1 MQTITLNLGNPH
13 LTGLHR
19 AGMAGLW
26 MTLQQ
31 LGKDIPKGDR
41 PGQLDWQLNP
51 RQVLIHWQGHDFEVL
66 DWLLKQSFQ
75 TTPEGFISLRGLNS
89 DTLPPQQKWVL
100 HQGMLR
106 TFLQH
111 TSTHKSDGKVSIVFT
126 IDEVEFPISYKSI
139 TSYAHQEFANNLC
152 DKQGN
157 LLKKAIGVAGWLNP
171 GAVVR
176 HTAFSSSTSFEENP
190 TDALL
195 LLFAPVA
202 CYYFLLRSKLRDK
215 RAQYALV
222 VPEIVDLEAFATIR
236 QHREWRK
243 SGYKDF
249 CATGLGDAGLQ
260 FLTHESVTQTAQTY
274 QVKSCQVITFG
285 TVSWSSQQMTRTE
298 LHLIESSDH
307 ACENYQI
314 LRQIPF
320 FTNQVRSGDKGG
332 FITVSFA
339 RELITENLAHSYEW
353 YQGFSTKVHS
363 RELFQKL
370 TYDRE
375 GLYQMVQ
382 KSQWDTQSKQLFVQ
396 ACHQAIGNTYG
407 KAAGRAE
414 NSNKTPDFDRINVKI
429 RSKLGRCKNAASFRA
444 FITDFWSRAGKVSL
458 VQDNWRE
465 LMELITGEDNWKL
478 GRDLFLLALA
488 SYKGSKKETPEG
500 VEESPEDE
508 KLEPVE
514 EELQVGED
522 EAEEMDWDED

>member
-1 MQTITLNLGNPH
+1 MQTITLNLGSPN

-41 PGQLDWQLNP
+41 PGQLDWHLNS
-51 RQVLIHWQGHDFEVL
+51 RQILINWQGHDFEVL

-75 TTPEGFISLRGLNS
+75 TSPEGFISLRGLNS
-89 DTLPPQQKWVL
+89 DTLPPDQKWVL

-111 TSTHKSDGKVSIVFT
+111 PSTHKSDGKVSIVFT
-126 IDEVEFPISYKSI
+126 IDEVEIPLSYKSI
-139 TSYAHQEFANNLC
+139 KSYAHQDFAKNLC

-157 LLKKAIGVAGWLNP
+157 LLNKAIGVAGWLNP

-222 VPEIVDLEAFATIR
+222 VPEIVDLEAFARIR

-260 FLTHESVTQTAQTY
+260 FLTHQSVAQTAQQY

-285 TVSWSSQQMTRTE
+285 SVAWSSQQMTRTE
-298 LHLIESSDH
+298 LHLIEASDR

-320 FTNQVRSGDKGG
+320 FKNRVRPGDKGG

-339 RELITENLAHSYEW
+339 RELITENLAHSHEW
-353 YQGFSTKVHS
+353 YQGFSTKVKS
-363 RELFQKL
+363 WELFQKL

-382 KSQWDTQSKQLFVQ
+382 KSKWDTESKQLFVQ

-414 NSNKTPDFDRINVKI
+414 DSKKEPDFDRINVKI

-444 FITDFWSRAGKVSL
+444 FITDFWWRAGKVSL

-488 SYKGSKKETPEG
+488 SYKSSKKKSSEL
-500 VEESPEDE
+500 EEDMEEDDMTGTDAY
-508 KLEPVE
+508 EPE
-514 EELQVGED
+514 EEID
-522 EAEEMDWDED
+522 EEEEFNFEE